1 MATEAQIKANRQN
14 ALKSTGPRTK
24 EGKETV
30 SQNATK
36 HGLCSCK
43 NVIKGERLD
52 EYEQFHAEM
61 IEDLS
66 PLGAMEEM
74 LAERIV
80 NLSWRLKRAEVFQ
93 NAVIESISDDI
104 FHESWNDCQR
114 AKEQAQDGDMSLLLG
129 KSIRRDFANYKV
141 LEQLL
146 VYERRIES
154 SLYKATAELRKIQK
168 LRQKKNEESA
178 WAEVTR
184 MAKPTHLRKEPVGST
199 NFKNEENRLNMPKV
213 TQPVASS
220 VEPNTERE
228 NSIQNNENCGADLQ
242 SSRNDREN
250 DLKKSVFAFSYAAK
264 QSQSVACDSGQVSGH
279 WPECISK

>member
-52 EYEQFHAEM
+52 EYEQFHNDM

-66 PLGAMEEM
+66 PAGAMEEM

-178 WAEVTR
+178 WAE
-184 MAKPTHLRKEPVGST
+184 AHPT
-199 NFKNEENRLNMPKV
+199 NYKNEENSLKVPKV
-213 TQPVASS
+213 TQPVVSS

-228 NSIQNNENCGADLQ
+228 NSIQNNEDCRADLH
-242 SSRNDREN
+242 SSYNDIEN
-250 DLKKSVFAFSYAAK
+250 DNDLNK
-264 QSQSVACDSGQVSGH
+264 QSQFGLDQRQQTTDLRHEKGNKKYELN
-279 WPECISK
+279 PIL